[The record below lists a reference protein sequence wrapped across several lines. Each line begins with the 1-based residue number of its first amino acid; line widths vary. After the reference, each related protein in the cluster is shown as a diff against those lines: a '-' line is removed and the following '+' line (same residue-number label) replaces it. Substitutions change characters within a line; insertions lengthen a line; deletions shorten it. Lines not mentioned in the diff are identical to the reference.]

1 MLPYPSRALLLVH
14 TPSFAPVIPPSQDHP
29 MHTQPLML
37 SFWKTLSGPLP
48 PVITHVCS
56 SPARLLNFL
65 NYLPVLLV
73 SIFSPLILPS
83 MQAWVE
89 SFFSTE
95 NVLLEVTKSLHEAK
109 SNIYLPHLT
118 CPLSCQLLKPS
129 LLLVPG
135 TCSPD
140 FPPSSSGA
148 PSLVVVDHSMSPY
161 LSYQHVL
168 AFGPETPSLL
178 HTPNAMNC
186 LHSSL
191 LFSYPIPQ
199 KVLLTI
205 LLKY

>member
-1 MLPYPSRALLLVH
+1 
-14 TPSFAPVIPPSQDHP
+14 
-29 MHTQPLML
+29 ML

-118 CPLSCQLLKPS
+118 CPLSCQLFETLSSLGPWHLLSWFSPFLIRCSFSCCSWSFHVSLPFISACPS
-129 LLLVPG
+129 FWSWDPF
-135 TCSPD
+135 S
-140 FPPSSSGA
+140 
-148 PSLVVVDHSMSPY
+148 SPY
-161 LSYQHVL
+161 PKCYELPSFLSSFL
-168 AFGPETPSLL
+168 ISNSPESSADHPPKILENFLL
-178 HTPNAMNC
+178 CSISTVNLGRSHENLSTEQLM
-186 LHSSL
+186 
-191 LFSYPIPQ
+191 
-199 KVLLTI
+199 
-205 LLKY
+205 